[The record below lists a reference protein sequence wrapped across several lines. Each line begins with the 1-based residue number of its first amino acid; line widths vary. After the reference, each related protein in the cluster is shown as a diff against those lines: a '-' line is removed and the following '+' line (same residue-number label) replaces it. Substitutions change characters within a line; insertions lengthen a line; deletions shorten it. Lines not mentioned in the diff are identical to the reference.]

1 MSVDEV
7 EPIETEAEEGNAV
20 APQGTHLASTQ
31 TVTHEY
37 LTRCNHGGLYAQS
50 MAFRNETRRAYRF
63 DRYPCGVYNNKENV
77 DAFSADRE
85 TAVRC
90 VRKGKCPA
98 GGALEIQ
105 LAGGSPIV
113 KIKTSIPV
121 LFILLDFIA
130 TWECYNWAHILLN
143 DFLVGGAGRSSAK
156 RIRKNR
162 TLKNK
167 VFLNDIEPNLRKYRK
182 DFKRYY
188 RLYRIWLCFRILI
201 AVNCASYLFLQTWC
215 QSAVFLLD
223 CVANVIIATIY
234 RLPSWPGSVS
244 PYAGRKPNDD

>member
-1 MSVDEV
+1 MVV
-7 EPIETEAEEGNAV
+7 FMPKVWRFETKRDV
-20 APQGTHLASTQ
+20 
-31 TVTHEY
+31 
-37 LTRCNHGGLYAQS
+37 R
-50 MAFRNETRRAYRF
+50 YRF
-63 DRYPCGVYNNKENV
+63 DRYPCGVYNNRENV

-90 VRKGKCPA
+90 MRKGKCPA

-121 LFILLDFIA
+121 LFVLLDLIS

-143 DFLVGGAGRSSAK
+143 DFLAGGAGRSSAK

-167 VFLNDIEPNLRKYRK
+167 IFLNDIEPNLRKYRK
-182 DFKRYY
+182 EFKQYY

-201 AVNCASYLFLQTWC
+201 AVNCASYLFLQTWW
-215 QSAVFLLD
+215 QSTAFLLD

-244 PYAGRKPNDD
+244 PYAGRKQNDD